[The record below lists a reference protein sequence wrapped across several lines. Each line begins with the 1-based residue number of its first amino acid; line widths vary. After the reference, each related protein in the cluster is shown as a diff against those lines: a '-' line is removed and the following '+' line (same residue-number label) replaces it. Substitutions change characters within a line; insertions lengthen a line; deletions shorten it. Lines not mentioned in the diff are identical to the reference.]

1 MYQLTTSIP
10 YLLNRLGVRLG
21 ALFSRRIE
29 PFGLTLPMYRVLASL
44 REQPGQKLGDLANT
58 TVVELSTMSR
68 MVGTLVASGLV
79 TRERIP
85 GNERTVSI
93 SLTKSGEVLADD
105 LIREAIHYEE
115 VAASKM
121 KPADVE
127 KLKSLLDEM
136 YRLLDILESEL
147 ISSKI

>member
-1 MYQLTTSIP
+1 MYQLATSIP

-21 ALFSRRIE
+21 TLFSRRIE

-44 REQPGQKLGDLANT
+44 REQPGQKLGELADT

-68 MVGTLVASGLV
+68 MVGTLVAAGLV

-85 GNERTVSI
+85 NNERTVSI
-93 SLTKSGEVLADD
+93 NLTNRGKVLADD

-115 VAASKM
+115 VAVSKM
-121 KPADVE
+121 KTSDVE
-127 KLKSLLDEM
+127 KLKSLLEEM
-136 YRLLDILESEL
+136 YNLLDILESEL
-147 ISSKI
+147 VSPKS